1 MTKTKLRKKLEA
13 LPKENVINVVMA
25 LYDASREARMYLD
38 FYTTPNSLEE
48 GKRFKKNHPPRV
60 LPRAGIFRTT
70 FICHMQKSH
79 LRFQEDEASASI
91 SRRPHDLLHRKRLR
105 IHDDLRRHVGAILH
119 HS

>member
-13 LPKENVINVVMA
+13 LPEENVINVVMA

-48 GKRFKKNHPPRV
+48 GKRFKKIIR
-60 LPRAGIFRTT
+60 
-70 FICHMQKSH
+70 HMQKSH